1 MDIKLTPEQFGI
13 GTIEIL
19 GNGYDVAIDDGFN
32 TAVYISLFTDQRVDD
47 ESLLDDKNDRRGY
60 WADVFDEK
68 PMGSKLWL
76 LAREKMMNTVLEK
89 ARVYCLEALK
99 WLIDDGIAKKVIVN
113 TEAIDGK
120 TLGIEAIIQKPSD
133 EILKFQY
140 FYNWANQK

>member
-76 LAREKMMNTVLEK
+76 LASG
-89 ARVYCLEALK
+89 CF
-99 WLIDDGIAKKVIVN
+99 
-113 TEAIDGK
+113 
-120 TLGIEAIIQKPSD
+120 PS
-133 EILKFQY
+133 LAWAVFQS
-140 FYNWANQK
+140 